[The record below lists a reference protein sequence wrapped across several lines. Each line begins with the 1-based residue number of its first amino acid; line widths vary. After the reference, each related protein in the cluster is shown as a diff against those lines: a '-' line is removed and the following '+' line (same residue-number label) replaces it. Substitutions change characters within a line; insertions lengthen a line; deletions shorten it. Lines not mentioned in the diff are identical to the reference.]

1 MKVLRLDK
9 KLEDNIIKERLK
21 KREIDDITIK
31 DIRSLFRLKEE
42 NEAIKE
48 RVVRNIRNF
57 FEYEE
62 DYYKL
67 IRLGNFWSNN
77 ILNMKVMV
85 IEVKHY
91 QLENILIKLEHT

>member
-1 MKVLRLDK
+1 MKVSWLDK
-9 KLEDNIIKERLK
+9 KLENNIIKERLK
-21 KREIDDITIK
+21 RETDDITIK

-77 ILNMKVMV
+77 ILNMKVMD

-91 QLENILIKLEHT
+91 QLENILIKLEQT

>member
-1 MKVLRLDK
+1 MKVSWLDK
-9 KLEDNIIKERLK
+9 KLEHNIIKERLK
-21 KREIDDITIK
+21 RETDDITIK

-77 ILNMKVMV
+77 LLNMKVMN

-91 QLENILIKLEHT
+91 QLENILIKLEQT

>member
-1 MKVLRLDK
+1 MKVSWLDK

-21 KREIDDITIK
+21 RETDDITIK

-67 IRLGNFWSNN
+67 IRLGNFWSNI
-77 ILNMKVMV
+77 ILNMKVMN

-91 QLENILIKLEHT
+91 QLENILIKLEQT

>member
-1 MKVLRLDK
+1 MKVSWLDK

-21 KREIDDITIK
+21 RETDDITIK

-77 ILNMKVMV
+77 ILNMKVMD

-91 QLENILIKLEHT
+91 QLENILIKLEQT

>member
-1 MKVLRLDK
+1 MKVSRLDK

-21 KREIDDITIK
+21 REIGDTRIK

-57 FEYEE
+57 F
-62 DYYKL
+62 
-67 IRLGNFWSNN
+67 
-77 ILNMKVMV
+77 
-85 IEVKHY
+85 
-91 QLENILIKLEHT
+91 

>member
-1 MKVLRLDK
+1 MKVSWLDK

-21 KREIDDITIK
+21 RETDDITIK

-91 QLENILIKLEHT
+91 QLENILIKLEQT

>member
-1 MKVLRLDK
+1 MKVSWLDK

-21 KREIDDITIK
+21 REIGDTRIK

-77 ILNMKVMV
+77 ILNMKVMN

-91 QLENILIKLEHT
+91 QLENILIKLEQT

>member
-1 MKVLRLDK
+1 MKVSWLDK
-9 KLEDNIIKERLK
+9 KLEDNIIKERL

-67 IRLGNFWSNN
+67 IRLGNFWSKN

>member
-1 MKVLRLDK
+1 MKVSWLDK

-21 KREIDDITIK
+21 IEIDDITIK

-77 ILNMKVMV
+77 ILNMKVMN

-91 QLENILIKLEHT
+91 QLENILIKLEQT

>member
-1 MKVLRLDK
+1 MKVSWLDK
-9 KLEDNIIKERLK
+9 KLEDNIIKERL

-67 IRLGNFWSNN
+67 IRLGNFWSKN
-77 ILNMKVMV
+77 ILNIKVMV

>member
-62 DYYKL
+62 DYYRL

-77 ILNMKVMV
+77 ILNMKVIV
-85 IEVKHY
+85 IEVKH
-91 QLENILIKLEHT
+91 

>member
-1 MKVLRLDK
+1 MKVSWLDK

-21 KREIDDITIK
+21 RETDDITIK

-77 ILNMKVMV
+77 ILNMKVMN

-91 QLENILIKLEHT
+91 QLENILIKLEQT

>member
-1 MKVLRLDK
+1 MKVSWLDK

-21 KREIDDITIK
+21 REIDDITIK
-31 DIRSLFRLKEE
+31 DIRGLFRLKEE

-91 QLENILIKLEHT
+91 QLENILIKLEQT

>member
-1 MKVLRLDK
+1 MKVSWLDK
-9 KLEDNIIKERLK
+9 KLEDNIIKERL

-62 DYYKL
+62 DYYNL

-91 QLENILIKLEHT
+91 QLENILIKLEQT

>member
-1 MKVLRLDK
+1 MKVSWLDK

-21 KREIDDITIK
+21 RETDDITIK

-42 NEAIKE
+42 NEAIKD
-48 RVVRNIRNF
+48 RVVRIIRNF

-62 DYYKL
+62 DYYRL

-85 IEVKHY
+85 IEVKQY
-91 QLENILIKLEHT
+91 QLENILIKL

>member
-1 MKVLRLDK
+1 MKVSWLDK
-9 KLEDNIIKERLK
+9 KLENNIIKERL

-91 QLENILIKLEHT
+91 QLENILIKLEQT